1 MNNLKSWHT
10 NILKIDSIYKASFIN
25 SLQIPKI
32 NKVVINI
39 SSKSIIEN
47 PKSILYFVIAL
58 KLISN
63 QSPIICKAK
72 KSIALFKI
80 RKGMIIGSK
89 VTLRNEFSYN
99 FLSLFIPLVLPNLKR
114 LKPLNVTKGS
124 LSIGIRE
131 LLIFPQLNEYYD
143 KFPKNMSGIIN
154 ISLDTQKT
162 KLSKMVFSSFQLPIK
177 Q

>member
-10 NILKIDSIYKASFIN
+10 NIFRIYSIYKANLIN

-63 QSPIICKAK
+63 QSPIICK
-72 KSIALFKI
+72 
-80 RKGMIIGSK
+80 
-89 VTLRNEFSYN
+89 
-99 FLSLFIPLVLPNLKR
+99 LSECGWRRR
-114 LKPLNVTKGS
+114 LAS
-124 LSIGIRE
+124 
-131 LLIFPQLNEYYD
+131 
-143 KFPKNMSGIIN
+143 
-154 ISLDTQKT
+154 
-162 KLSKMVFSSFQLPIK
+162 
-177 Q
+177 

>member
-10 NILKIDSIYKASFIN
+10 NIFRIDSIYKANLIN

-32 NKVVINI
+32 DKVIINI
-39 SSKSIIEN
+39 SSKHIIEN
-47 PKSILYFVIAL
+47 PKSILYYVIGL

-63 QSPIICKAK
+63 QTPIVCKAK

-89 VTLRNEFSYN
+89 VTLRNKFSYN
-99 FLSLFIPLVLPNLKR
+99 FLSLFIPLVLPNLKN
-114 LKPLNVTKGS
+114 LKAFNVTKGS

-162 KLSKMVFSSFQLPIK
+162 ELSKMIFSSFQLPIK
-177 Q
+177 K

>member
-10 NILKIDSIYKASFIN
+10 NILKIDSIYKACFIN

-99 FLSLFIPLVLPNLKR
+99 FLSLFIPLVLPNLKK
-114 LKPLNVTKGS
+114 LKPLNVTEGS

>member
-1 MNNLKSWHT
+1 MNNLKSWHK
-10 NILKIDSIYKASFIN
+10 NILKIDSVYKANFVN

-32 NKVVINI
+32 DKITINI

-47 PKSILYFVIAL
+47 PKSILYYVIAL

-63 QSPIICKAK
+63 QNPIICKAK

-80 RKGMIIGSK
+80 RKGMIIGTK

-99 FLSLFIPLVLPNLKR
+99 FLSLFIPLVLPNLKK
-114 LKPLNVTKGS
+114 LKSFSVTKGS

-143 KFPKNMSGIIN
+143 RFPKNISGIIN

-162 KLSKMVFSSFQLPIK
+162 ELSKIVFSSFQIPIK

>member
-10 NILKIDSIYKASFIN
+10 NIFKIDSIYKANFVN

-32 NKVVINI
+32 DKITINI

-47 PKSILYFVIAL
+47 PKSILYYVIGL

-63 QSPIICKAK
+63 QNPIICKAK

-89 VTLRNEFSYN
+89 VTLRNKFSYN
-99 FLSLFIPLVLPNLKR
+99 FLSLFIPLVLPNLKK
-114 LKPLNVTKGS
+114 LK
-124 LSIGIRE
+124 
-131 LLIFPQLNEYYD
+131 
-143 KFPKNMSGIIN
+143 
-154 ISLDTQKT
+154 
-162 KLSKMVFSSFQLPIK
+162 SFK
-177 Q
+177 

>member
-10 NILKIDSIYKASFIN
+10 NIFKIDSIYKANFVK

-32 NKVVINI
+32 DKITINI

-47 PKSILYFVIAL
+47 PKSILYYVIGL

-63 QSPIICKAK
+63 QNPIICKAK

-89 VTLRNEFSYN
+89 VTLRNKFSYN
-99 FLSLFIPLVLPNLKR
+99 FLSLFIPLVLPNLKK
-114 LKPLNVTKGS
+114 LKSFNVTKGS

-143 KFPKNMSGIIN
+143 RFPKNISGIIN

-162 KLSKMVFSSFQLPIK
+162 ELSKITFSSFQIPIK

>member
-1 MNNLKSWHT
+1 MNNLKSWHK
-10 NILKIDSIYKASFIN
+10 NIFKIDSVYKANFVN

-32 NKVVINI
+32 DKITINI

-47 PKSILYFVIAL
+47 PKSILYYVIAL

-63 QSPIICKAK
+63 QNPIICKAK

-80 RKGMIIGSK
+80 RKGMIIGTK

-99 FLSLFIPLVLPNLKR
+99 FLSLFIPLVLPNLKK
-114 LKPLNVTKGS
+114 LKSFSVTKGS

-143 KFPKNMSGIIN
+143 RFPKNISGIIN

-162 KLSKMVFSSFQLPIK
+162 ELSKIIFSSFQIPIK